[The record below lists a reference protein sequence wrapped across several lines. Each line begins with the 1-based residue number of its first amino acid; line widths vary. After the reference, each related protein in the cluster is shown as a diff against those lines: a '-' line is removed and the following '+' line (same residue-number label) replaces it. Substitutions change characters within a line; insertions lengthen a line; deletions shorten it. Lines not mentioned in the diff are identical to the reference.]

1 MNTRMDILKNFLT
14 ILSTW
19 DFEIW
24 LPPPCEARVTQIQ
37 WGDMN
42 PISTSTNNTP
52 MPHTHTHW
60 KKSIHG
66 KETCLSI
73 MKSYGA
79 HHIHWMQQIAA
90 RKKIK
95 IIIRSVVIFIGAE
108 QELVEFWIQQQNY
121 IEIVE
126 KLGIH
131 YPQ

>member
-1 MNTRMDILKNFLT
+1 
-14 ILSTW
+14 
-19 DFEIW
+19 
-24 LPPPCEARVTQIQ
+24 
-37 WGDMN
+37 
-42 PISTSTNNTP
+42 
-52 MPHTHTHW
+52 
-60 KKSIHG
+60 
-66 KETCLSI
+66 
-73 MKSYGA
+73 
-79 HHIHWMQQIAA
+79 MQQIAA